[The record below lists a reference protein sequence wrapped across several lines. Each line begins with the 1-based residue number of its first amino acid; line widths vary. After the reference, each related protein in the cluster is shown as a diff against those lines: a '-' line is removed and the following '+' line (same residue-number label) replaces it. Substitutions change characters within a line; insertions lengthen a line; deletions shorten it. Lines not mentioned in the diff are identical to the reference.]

1 MNERKLLDMTMQD
14 GQNVS
19 VFMLNED
26 CDDVT
31 MLYIEKDMSHYSVST
46 SDNLN
51 DFVLSFFELG
61 SRCQR
66 INYISDD
73 TFNFLNWDEN
83 IDCLNDNQVSQLH
96 MLLSD
101 YLENEVK

>member
-1 MNERKLLDMTMQD
+1 MNERKILDMTMED

-26 CDDVT
+26 SDDAT
-31 MLYIEKDMSHYSVST
+31 LIYIEKDMSHYSVST

-66 INYISDD
+66 IDYISDD

-96 MLLSD
+96 ALLSD

>member
-1 MNERKLLDMTMQD
+1 MEERKILDMTMED

-19 VFMLNED
+19 VFMLNEN

-31 MLYIEKDMSHYSVST
+31 LLYIEKDMSHYSVST
-46 SDNLN
+46 SDNVN
-51 DFVLSFFELG
+51 DLVLSFFELG

-73 TFNFLNWDEN
+73 TFNFFN
-83 IDCLNDNQVSQLH
+83 C
-96 MLLSD
+96 
-101 YLENEVK
+101 

>member
-1 MNERKLLDMTMQD
+1 MNDRKILDMTMED

-19 VFMLNED
+19 VFMLNQD
-26 CDDVT
+26 SDDAT
-31 MLYIEKDMSHYSVST
+31 LLYIEKDMSHYSVST

-73 TFNFLNWDEN
+73 TFNFLNWDDN

-96 MLLSD
+96 ALMSD

>member
-1 MNERKLLDMTMQD
+1 MAERKLLDMTMKD

-19 VFMLNED
+19 VFMLNEN

-31 MLYIEKDMSHYSVST
+31 LLYIEKDMSHYSVST

>member
-1 MNERKLLDMTMQD
+1 MNERKILDMTMED

-19 VFMLNED
+19 VFMLNEN

-31 MLYIEKDMSHYSVST
+31 LLYIEKDMSHYSVST

-73 TFNFLNWDEN
+73 TFNFLNWDDN

-96 MLLSD
+96 ALLSD

>member
-1 MNERKLLDMTMQD
+1 MTMED

-26 CDDVT
+26 GDDAT
-31 MLYIEKDMSHYSVST
+31 LLYIEKDMSHYSVST

-61 SRCQR
+61 SHCQR
-66 INYISDD
+66 IDYISDD
-73 TFNFLNWDEN
+73 TFNFLNWDDN
-83 IDCLNDNQVSQLH
+83 IDCLDDNQVSHLH
-96 MLLSD
+96 ALMSD

>member
-1 MNERKLLDMTMQD
+1 MEERKILDMTMED

-31 MLYIEKDMSHYSVST
+31 LLYIEKDMSHYSVST
-46 SDNLN
+46 SDNVN
-51 DFVLSFFELG
+51 DLVLSFFELG

-96 MLLSD
+96 ALLSD

>member
-1 MNERKLLDMTMQD
+1 MNERKILDMTMED

-26 CDDVT
+26 GDDAT
-31 MLYIEKDMSHYSVST
+31 LLYIEKDMSHYSVST

-51 DFVLSFFELG
+51 DLVLSFFELG
-61 SRCQR
+61 NHCQR
-66 INYISDD
+66 IDYISDD

-96 MLLSD
+96 ALLSD

>member
-1 MNERKLLDMTMQD
+1 MNERKILDMTMED

-19 VFMLNED
+19 VFMLNQD
-26 CDDVT
+26 SDDAT
-31 MLYIEKDMSHYSVST
+31 LLYIEKDMSHYSVST

-51 DFVLSFFELG
+51 YFVLSFFELG

-73 TFNFLNWDEN
+73 TFNFLNWDDN

-96 MLLSD
+96 ALMSD

>member
-1 MNERKLLDMTMQD
+1 MEERKILDMTMED

-26 CDDVT
+26 SDDAT
-31 MLYIEKDMSHYSVST
+31 LLYIEKDISYYSVST

-73 TFNFLNWDEN
+73 TFDYLNLDEN

-96 MLLSD
+96 ALLSD

>member
-1 MNERKLLDMTMQD
+1 MNERKILDMTMQD

-26 CDDVT
+26 SDDVT
-31 MLYIEKDMSHYSVST
+31 LLYIEKDMSHYSVST
-46 SDNLN
+46 SDNVN
-51 DFVLSFFELG
+51 DLVLSFFELG

>member
-1 MNERKLLDMTMQD
+1 MNERKILDMTMED

-19 VFMLNED
+19 VFMLNQD
-26 CDDVT
+26 SDDAT
-31 MLYIEKDMSHYSVST
+31 LLYIEKDMSKYSVST

-73 TFNFLNWDEN
+73 TFNFLNWDDN

-96 MLLSD
+96 ALMSD

>member
-1 MNERKLLDMTMQD
+1 MDERKILDMTMED

-31 MLYIEKDMSHYSVST
+31 LLYIEKDMSHYSVST
-46 SDNLN
+46 SDNVN
-51 DFVLSFFELG
+51 DLVLSFFELG

-66 INYISDD
+66 IDYISDD

>member
-1 MNERKLLDMTMQD
+1 MDERKILDMTMED

-19 VFMLNED
+19 VFMLNEN

-31 MLYIEKDMSHYSVST
+31 LLYIEKDMSHYSVST

-66 INYISDD
+66 IDYISDD

>member
-1 MNERKLLDMTMQD
+1 MNERKILDMTMQD

-26 CDDVT
+26 GDDAT
-31 MLYIEKDMSHYSVST
+31 LLYIEKDISHYSVST

-51 DFVLSFFELG
+51 DLVLSFFELG

-73 TFNFLNWDEN
+73 TIDYLNKEEN
-83 IDCLNDNQVSQLH
+83 LECLNDTQVNLLNA
-96 MLLSD
+96 LLSD

>member
-1 MNERKLLDMTMQD
+1 MNERKILDMTMQD

-31 MLYIEKDMSHYSVST
+31 LLYIEKDMSHYSVST
-46 SDNLN
+46 SDNVN
-51 DFVLSFFELG
+51 DLVLSFFELG
-61 SRCQR
+61 SCCQR
-66 INYISDD
+66 IDYISDD

>member
-1 MNERKLLDMTMQD
+1 MNERKILDMTMED

-31 MLYIEKDMSHYSVST
+31 LLYIEKDMSHSSVRT
-46 SDNLN
+46 SDNVN
-51 DFVLSFFELG
+51 DLVLSFFELG

-66 INYISDD
+66 IDYISDD

-83 IDCLNDNQVSQLH
+83 IDCLNNNQVSQLH

-101 YLENEVK
+101 YLESEVI

>member
-1 MNERKLLDMTMQD
+1 MNERKILDMTMED

-19 VFMLNED
+19 VFMLNQD
-26 CDDVT
+26 SDDAT
-31 MLYIEKDMSHYSVST
+31 LLYIEKDMSHYSVST

-73 TFNFLNWDEN
+73 TFNFLNWDDN

-96 MLLSD
+96 ASMSD

>member
-14 GQNVS
+14 GQNIS
-19 VFMLNED
+19 VFMLNQD
-26 CDDVT
+26 SDDAT
-31 MLYIEKDMSHYSVST
+31 LLYIEKDMSHYSVST

-51 DFVLSFFELG
+51 DLAMSFFELG

-83 IDCLNDNQVSQLH
+83 IDCLNDNQASQLH

-101 YLENEVK
+101 YLESEVE

>member
-1 MNERKLLDMTMQD
+1 MNERKILDMTMED

-19 VFMLNED
+19 VFMLNEN

-31 MLYIEKDMSHYSVST
+31 LLYIEKDMSHYSVST

-66 INYISDD
+66 IDYISDD

-96 MLLSD
+96 VLMSD

>member
-1 MNERKLLDMTMQD
+1 MNERKILDMTMQD

-26 CDDVT
+26 SDDAT
-31 MLYIEKDMSHYSVST
+31 LLYIEKDMSHYSVST

-66 INYISDD
+66 IDYISDD

-83 IDCLNDNQVSQLH
+83 IDCLNDIQVSQLH
-96 MLLSD
+96 TLLSD

>member
-1 MNERKLLDMTMQD
+1 MEERKILDMTMED

-31 MLYIEKDMSHYSVST
+31 LLYIEKDMSHYSVST

-51 DFVLSFFELG
+51 DLVLSFFELG

-66 INYISDD
+66 IDYISDD

-101 YLENEVK
+101 YLENEVE

>member
-1 MNERKLLDMTMQD
+1 MDERKLLDMTMQD

-19 VFMLNED
+19 VFMLNEN

-31 MLYIEKDMSHYSVST
+31 LLYIEKDMSHYSVST

-66 INYISDD
+66 IDYISDD

>member
-1 MNERKLLDMTMQD
+1 MNERKILDMTMED

-19 VFMLNED
+19 VFMLNQD
-26 CDDVT
+26 SDDAT
-31 MLYIEKDMSHYSVST
+31 LLYIEKDMSHYSAST

-73 TFNFLNWDEN
+73 TFNFLNWDDN

-96 MLLSD
+96 ALMSD

>member
-1 MNERKLLDMTMQD
+1 MNERKILDMTMED

-19 VFMLNED
+19 VFMLNQD
-26 CDDVT
+26 SDDAT
-31 MLYIEKDMSHYSVST
+31 LLYIEKDMSHYSVST

-66 INYISDD
+66 INYISDE
-73 TFNFLNWDEN
+73 TFNFLNWDDN

-96 MLLSD
+96 ALMSD

>member
-1 MNERKLLDMTMQD
+1 MDERKILDMTMED

-19 VFMLNED
+19 VFMLNEN

-31 MLYIEKDMSHYSVST
+31 LLYIEKDMSHYSVST
-46 SDNLN
+46 SDNVN
-51 DFVLSFFELG
+51 DLVLSFFELG

-66 INYISDD
+66 IDYISDD

>member
-1 MNERKLLDMTMQD
+1 MNERKILDMALEA

-26 CDDVT
+26 SDDAT
-31 MLYIEKDMSHYSVST
+31 LLYIKKGVIHYTVET
-46 SDNLN
+46 SNDLN
-51 DFVLSFFELG
+51 DFVLSICNPFN
-61 SRCQR
+61 RCQR

-73 TFNFLNWDEN
+73 TIDYLNKEEN
-83 IDCLNDNQVSQLH
+83 LECLNDTQVNLLNA
-96 MLLSD
+96 LLSD

>member
-1 MNERKLLDMTMQD
+1 MEERKILDMTMED

-31 MLYIEKDMSHYSVST
+31 LLYIEKDMSHYSVST

-73 TFNFLNWDEN
+73 TFNFLNWDDN

>member
-1 MNERKLLDMTMQD
+1 MNERKILDMTMSD

-19 VFMLNED
+19 VFMLNQESND
-26 CDDVT
+26 AT
-31 MLYIEKDMSHYSVST
+31 LLYIEKDMSHYSVST

-51 DFVLSFFELG
+51 DLVLSFFELG

>member
-1 MNERKLLDMTMQD
+1 MNERKILDMTMQD

-19 VFMLNED
+19 VFMLNEN

-31 MLYIEKDMSHYSVST
+31 LLYIEKDISHYSVST
-46 SDNLN
+46 SDNL
-51 DFVLSFFELG
+51 DDLVLSFFELG

-73 TFNFLNWDEN
+73 TIDYLNKEEN
-83 IDCLNDNQVSQLH
+83 LECLNDTQVNLLNA
-96 MLLSD
+96 LLSD

>member
-1 MNERKLLDMTMQD
+1 MDERKILDMTMQD

-26 CDDVT
+26 GNDAT
-31 MLYIEKDMSHYSVST
+31 LLYIEKDVSHYSVST

-96 MLLSD
+96 ALLSD

>member
-1 MNERKLLDMTMQD
+1 MDERKILDMTMQD

-19 VFMLNED
+19 VFMLNEN

-31 MLYIEKDMSHYSVST
+31 LLYIEKDMSHYSVST
-46 SDNLN
+46 SDNVN
-51 DFVLSFFELG
+51 DLVLSFFELG

-66 INYISDD
+66 IDYISDD

>member
-1 MNERKLLDMTMQD
+1 MDERKLLDMTMED

-19 VFMLNED
+19 VFMLNEN

-31 MLYIEKDMSHYSVST
+31 LLYIEKDMSHYSVST

-66 INYISDD
+66 IDYISDD

-96 MLLSD
+96 ALLSD

>member
-1 MNERKLLDMTMQD
+1 MNERKILDMTMQD

-31 MLYIEKDMSHYSVST
+31 LLYIEKDMSHYSVST
-46 SDNLN
+46 SDNVN
-51 DFVLSFFELG
+51 DLVLSFFELG

>member
-1 MNERKLLDMTMQD
+1 MTMED

-19 VFMLNED
+19 VFMLNQD
-26 CDDVT
+26 SDDAT
-31 MLYIEKDMSHYSVST
+31 LLYIEKDMSHYSVST

-73 TFNFLNWDEN
+73 TFNFLNWDDN

-96 MLLSD
+96 ALMSD

>member
-1 MNERKLLDMTMQD
+1 MNERKILDMTMED

-31 MLYIEKDMSHYSVST
+31 LLYIEKDMSHYSVST

-73 TFNFLNWDEN
+73 TFNFLNWDDN

>member
-1 MNERKLLDMTMQD
+1 MNERKILDMTMQD

-26 CDDVT
+26 GDDAT
-31 MLYIEKDMSHYSVST
+31 LLYIEKDMSHYAVST

-51 DFVLSFFELG
+51 DFELSFFELG

-73 TFNFLNWDEN
+73 TFDYLNLDEN
-83 IDCLNDNQVSQLH
+83 IDCLNNNQVSQLH
-96 MLLSD
+96 ALMSN

>member
-1 MNERKLLDMTMQD
+1 MEERKLLDMTMSD

-31 MLYIEKDMSHYSVST
+31 LLYIEKDMSHYSVST

-51 DFVLSFFELG
+51 DLVLSFFELG

-96 MLLSD
+96 ALLSD

>member
-1 MNERKLLDMTMQD
+1 MEERKLLDMTMQD

-19 VFMLNED
+19 VFMLNEN

-31 MLYIEKDMSHYSVST
+31 LLYIEKDMSHYAVST

-51 DFVLSFFELG
+51 DLVLSFFEL
-61 SRCQR
+61 SSHCQR

-83 IDCLNDNQVSQLH
+83 IDCLNNNQVSQLH

-101 YLENEVK
+101 YLESEVI